1 MATATERTQLPHQL
15 YTQGHPCK
23 RRLKRT
29 HYKAVLTRAN
39 QSTTAMDFRR
49 VGGQLWI
56 YADHKAEWALIPKY
70 VVWFSEQTT
79 AATNSLTQGT
89 SGKPTQARRP
99 HKSTTCQLGEQV
111 ASQLKPS
118 TAIQEHNLLKAKH
131 TCCDIKQ
138 CTRGQPARVTRS
150 S

>member
-39 QSTTAMDFRR
+39 QSTTAMDFRK

-89 SGKPTQARRP
+89 SGKPTQ
-99 HKSTTCQLGEQV
+99 GGG
-111 ASQLKPS
+111 
-118 TAIQEHNLLKAKH
+118 H
-131 TCCDIKQ
+131 T
-138 CTRGQPARVTRS
+138 RAQPANLENK
-150 S
+150 